1 MKINGKTVYGKEIIL
16 DIWECNPKKMNRK
29 DMKIYFDTL
38 CEKIKM
44 QQEKL
49 CWWDEIGVPKEERET
64 LPHLVGTSA
73 VQFIRTSNI
82 TIHTLTIM
90 KRVYLNIFSCKN
102 FNPKIVENYSKDF
115 FEGKIKTSKVIIR
128 R

>member
-1 MKINGKTVYGKEIIL
+1 
-16 DIWECNPKKMNRK
+16 MNRK